1 MTSPHEAFPGERQ
14 QLIRQRLAQ
23 YGRVIAADLASEFN
37 VSEHSIRRDLGA
49 LAAAGLCKRVYG
61 GAILLPGAEGP
72 LDVRVLQA
80 PARKHSLGQAAASLL
95 RAGQHAF
102 IDAGSTNLAIACAI
116 DPQLQ
121 LTLTTNSPLIAVQLM
136 KLPRAEVIVLGGR
149 LNPVAGGA
157 IGLTAVQ
164 QLRQFSF
171 DVCFLGACAID
182 PDNGVTA
189 FGLEDAEFK
198 RAVVAASGQVVA
210 AVTNE
215 KLSSVAHYQVASCE
229 EVAALVVEHNAP
241 LERLE
246 PFFGRISNVMT
257 AAREQRREQEQ
268 A

>member
-14 QLIRQRLAQ
+14 QLISQRLAR

-49 LAAAGLCKRVYG
+49 LAAAGVCKRVYG
-61 GAILLPGAEGP
+61 GAILLPAPEGP
-72 LDVRVLQA
+72 MEARVRKD
-80 PARKHSLGQAAASLL
+80 PARKGSLGQAAAALL
-95 RAGQHAF
+95 RAGQHVF
-102 IDAGSTNLAIACAI
+102 IDAGSTNLAVACAI

-136 KLPRAEVIVLGGR
+136 KLPRAEVILLGGR
-149 LNPVAGGA
+149 LSPNAGGV

-171 DVCFLGACAID
+171 DVCLLGACAID

-189 FGLEDAEFK
+189 FGLDDAEFK
-198 RAVVAASGQVVA
+198 RAVVAASGQVIA

-229 EVAALVVEHNAP
+229 EVTALVVEHDAP
-241 LERLE
+241 RERLE
-246 PFFGRISNVMT
+246 PFFGRVTNVVT
-257 AAREQRREQEQ
+257 AASEPRQS
-268 A
+268 